1 MWYCCAFREF
11 MHNAVYSK
19 FQQPASRLNYEC
31 YCMFLVCKSFYSNIW
46 ISRETVNSQNL
57 WTQSIRILIV
67 FFYFNDIST
76 ELHMA
81 FSYIGVIMKNNTSL
95 FPQVYYERVNTHSA
109 STSFAHA
116 CCGQRDASR
125 NLVLDSKTP
134 ITKVRFSKGFA
145 FANIEAASG
154 E

>member
-1 MWYCCAFREF
+1 
-11 MHNAVYSK
+11 
-19 FQQPASRLNYEC
+19 
-31 YCMFLVCKSFYSNIW
+31 MFSC
-46 ISRETVNSQNL
+46 
-57 WTQSIRILIV
+57 
-67 FFYFNDIST
+67 
-76 ELHMA
+76 
-81 FSYIGVIMKNNTSL
+81 
-95 FPQVYYERVNTHSA
+95 QVYYERVNTHSA

-154 E
+154 KYKKTVKNNLMHNLNLKGIRMFNLDSTKLQTNGGH

>member
-1 MWYCCAFREF
+1 M
-11 MHNAVYSK
+11 
-19 FQQPASRLNYEC
+19 
-31 YCMFLVCKSFYSNIW
+31 
-46 ISRETVNSQNL
+46 
-57 WTQSIRILIV
+57 
-67 FFYFNDIST
+67 
-76 ELHMA
+76 
-81 FSYIGVIMKNNTSL
+81 
-95 FPQVYYERVNTHSA
+95 YYERVNTHSA

-154 E
+154 KSNEKGNILQVRKVINSIFRHKGRTL

>member
-1 MWYCCAFREF
+1 MTNP
-11 MHNAVYSK
+11 MT
-19 FQQPASRLNYEC
+19 PIPSR
-31 YCMFLVCKSFYSNIW
+31 
-46 ISRETVNSQNL
+46 
-57 WTQSIRILIV
+57 
-67 FFYFNDIST
+67 
-76 ELHMA
+76 
-81 FSYIGVIMKNNTSL
+81 
-95 FPQVYYERVNTHSA
+95 QVYYERVNTHSA

-154 E
+154 KCKFNEYY